1 MVLVRV
7 EVSSG
12 CEWGRE
18 ETAGTLSSKYALS
31 RSGELRV
38 LGKGQN
44 GVSRTLGTTPR
55 AELVSVLHQPGSAG
69 LLPVLHGTALPVARR
84 YPLLSTG
91 RGICRLCQWPQPVVH
106 YCVCNETFY
115 EMGSRIRDRS
125 QPQGSSSKKQ
135 KRKRQT

>member
-1 MVLVRV
+1 M
-7 EVSSG
+7 SSG

-38 LGKGQN
+38 LEKGQN

-55 AELVSVLHQPGSAG
+55 AELASVLHQLGSAG
-69 LLPVLHGTALPVARR
+69 LLPILHCTALPVARR
-84 YPLLSTG
+84 YPLLPTG
-91 RGICRLCQWPQPVVH
+91 RGISRFCQCPQPVVH
-106 YCVCNETFY
+106 YYVCNETVY

-125 QPQGSSSKKQ
+125 QPKDSSSKKQ
-135 KRKRQT
+135 KRKQQT